1 MAERK
6 PCDRKST
13 GVGRGSAG
21 GAVESTFVKGET
33 SLRGVGWG
41 GGGWRRTVKPLSEKS
56 KMALCSN
63 GVFSLPVPPP
73 GGQPDPDPR
82 GEGDPGGVGP
92 VPAAVRPLHAL
103 HPGGAGRVH
112 HLLLRAPALPPTHEG
127 EAGQPGNRHQHR
139 CHRNLSGETHPS
151 HSEPIRRLEH
161 AAEP

>member
-1 MAERK
+1 M
-6 PCDRKST
+6 T
-13 GVGRGSAG
+13 GSRLELGEEVPPVLLSPRLSKGRRAWEG
-21 GAVESTFVKGET
+21 GVNHGEA
-33 SLRGVGWG
+33 SVR
-41 GGGWRRTVKPLSEKS
+41 KS
-56 KMALCSN
+56 KMVLCSN
-63 GVFSLPVPPP
+63 AVFSLPVPPP

-92 VPAAVRPLHAL
+92 VPAALRPLHAL

-139 CHRNLSGETHPS
+139 CHRDLSGETHPS
-151 HSEPIRRLEH
+151 QSEPIRRLEH